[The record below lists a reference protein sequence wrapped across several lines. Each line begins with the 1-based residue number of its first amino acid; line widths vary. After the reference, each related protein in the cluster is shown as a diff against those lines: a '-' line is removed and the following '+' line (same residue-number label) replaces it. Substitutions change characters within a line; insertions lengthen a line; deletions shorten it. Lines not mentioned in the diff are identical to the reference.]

1 MNINFFKYFLVAFLL
16 LCVTFL
22 TAQDKYV
29 LVIHGGAG
37 SLNKENMTS
46 EKKAAYE
53 KALTDAVLAGY
64 EEILK
69 GNSSLDAVEKAI
81 IVLENSPLFNA
92 GKGAVFTHDGTVELD
107 ASIMYGK
114 TREAG
119 AVAGVKTIKNP
130 VSAARAVMEKS
141 PHVMLS
147 REGAEEFARIHVLE
161 MVENAYF
168 HTPENLETLQRII
181 QAEKEHVSEFT
192 FPDAKF
198 GTVGAV
204 ALDAAGN
211 LAAATSTG
219 GMTNKRWARIG
230 DSPVIG
236 AGTYANSEVGIS
248 STGWGEYYL
257 RTVAAYDVAAQMQY
271 LQIPV
276 DEAVKNTLQNIKDLG
291 GNGGMIALDKDGNM
305 TAQFNTQ
312 GMFRAAVTENGK
324 ILIQF

>member
-204 ALDAAGN
+204 ALDTAGN

-236 AGTYANSEVGIS
+236 AGTYANNEVGIS